1 MGRWRASPFLSHI
14 AALSNKHISRTLYTY
29 LKPLNTIT
37 SSAATIP
44 KPHFFSFS
52 RPFSA
57 LPYPSTLFDHEY
69 DSGSHDF
76 DQKYGSEPHEDDEL
90 GKIPVRAFFLSTS
103 RFCLRDSK
111 RAVYFLG
118 LLSKFIFDA
127 LCVLKMIHGFDS
139 INLKSMQAENLSYV
153 VPATSRS
160 PNYLALKFGNI
171 PSDSTGIG
179 VEENVS
185 CSRYMVVFQYG
196 SAVLFN
202 IEEHEV
208 ESYLEIVRRHACGL
222 LQEMRKDDYAV
233 KEKPLLVEDMQGGS
247 DYIVLK
253 KLDTDSIRIIGSVL
267 GQSIALDY
275 FVSQVDG
282 IVEEFTDINRGMEKT
297 GTFTMDRKKLFQLV
311 GKANSNLADV
321 ILKVGLFDRSEI
333 AWREAKY
340 AQIFEYLRE
349 EYEVTQRFG
358 NLDFKLKFVEHNIHF
373 LQEALQNRK
382 SDLLE
387 WCIIVLLSIEN
398 VIAIYEIIRENGIE
412 YTLDGLTHGGE
423 VPIEGLGV
431 IVSGA
436 KTLAETEAK
445 TSALSQA
452 MS

>member
-1 MGRWRASPFLSHI
+1 MGRWRASLFLSHI
-14 AALSNKHISRTLYTY
+14 AALSDKHISRTLYTS

-37 SSAATIP
+37 SSAASIP

-69 DSGSHDF
+69 DSGSHNF
-76 DQKYGSEPHEDDEL
+76 DQKYGLEPQEDDEL
-90 GKIPVRAFFLSTS
+90 GKIPVRAFFLST
-103 RFCLRDSK
+103 RRC
-111 RAVYFLG
+111 G
-118 LLSKFIFDA
+118 
-127 LCVLKMIHGFDS
+127 IHGFDS

-160 PNYLALKFGNI
+160 PNYIALKFGNF

-282 IVEEFTDINRGMEKT
+282 MVEEFTDINRGMEKT

-398 VIAIYEIIRENGIE
+398 VISIYEIIRES
-412 YTLDGLTHGGE
+412 L
-423 VPIEGLGV
+423 
-431 IVSGA
+431 
-436 KTLAETEAK
+436 
-445 TSALSQA
+445 Q
-452 MS
+452 